1 MLKTCVATSLY
12 FAAAEILMKR
22 LYVRTQI
29 KARASYVKNPF
40 SQNCLDDFKVKDL
53 IIFFVC
59 ATVVIIR
66 GCTLSLSL
74 TMKKGRIMAGLSG
87 PNKF

>member
-53 IIFFVC
+53 IIFLCVC
-59 ATVVIIR
+59 DSR
-66 GCTLSLSL
+66 HHSWLYSLSL

-87 PNKF
+87 QNKF